1 MSHTVQI
8 NYEQI
13 AVQCHSICEVAENQ
27 VAELD
32 KMLADLEG
40 SSSRLLNDQTEAL
53 RKQIERE
60 KSQLLKE
67 IKTVLERADEDAKKG
82 IVTGDSDRLNIGQT
96 RSVIATAEQ
105 LRTRVNELAAGRL
118 AEMRALLDSLLSESI
133 AANQAKMIDRANGV
147 IRLDEATKKFLDT
160 IEDEVLRQFVYIAF
174 VRDSSLSGAEL
185 LEAGK
190 ALMNE
195 SVEARYEKEAE
206 IIRAE
211 LAAAKVPA
219 ETVDKIIGAGK
230 PIAEIREAATT
241 EIVGEK
247 IRQKSMKLIV
257 KAITERGFIV
267 DKKNIKINRETN
279 EVTMVALKASGERA
293 TFKIFLDGKFI
304 YDFRG
309 YEGQACQKDIEPFMT
324 ALEEVYGIHVTER
337 QEIWSNPDKISTMK
351 YQAMNTNKN
360 KRRYNGFIYNIQ
372 HIKKRNRNQALPD
385 Y

>member
-1 MSHTVQI
+1 MERYRIFIERRKELSHTVQI

-53 RKQIERE
+53 RKEIERE

-105 LRTRVNELAAGRL
+105 LRTRVNELATGRL

-133 AANQAKMIDRANGV
+133 ALNQAKMIDRANGIV
-147 IRLDEATKKFLDT
+147 RLDEATKKFLDT

-174 VRDSSLSGAEL
+174 VRDSSLSGTAL

-190 ALMNE
+190 TLMNE

-206 IIRAE
+206 LIRAE
-211 LAAAKVPA
+211 LAAAKVPT
-219 ETVDKIIGAGK
+219 ETVDKIVGAGK

-351 YQAMNTNKN
+351 YQAINTNKN
-360 KRRYNGFIYNIQ
+360 KR
-372 HIKKRNRNQALPD
+372 
-385 Y
+385 

>member
-1 MSHTVQI
+1 MSHAVQI

-60 KSQLLKE
+60 KRELIRSIEDVKAQADKRTL
-67 IKTVLERADEDAKKG
+67 TTTAGARALQRQA
-82 IVTGDSDRLNIGQT
+82 
-96 RSVIATAEQ
+96 
-105 LRTRVNELAAGRL
+105 NELAAGRL

-133 AANQAKMIDRANGV
+133 ALNQARMIDRANGV
-147 IRLDEATKKFLDT
+147 VRLDEATKKFLDT
-160 IEDEVLRQFVYIAF
+160 IEDEILRQFVYIAF
-174 VRDSSLSGAEL
+174 VRDSSLSGNAL

-190 ALMNE
+190 ALMSE

-206 IIRAE
+206 LIRAE
-211 LAAAKVPA
+211 LAAAKVPT
-219 ETVDKIIGAGK
+219 ETVEKIVEAGK
-230 PIAEIREAATT
+230 PLAEIREAATT

-247 IRQKSMKLIV
+247 VRQKSMKLIM

-279 EVTMVALKASGERA
+279 EVTMVALKASGERS

-324 ALEEVYGIHVTER
+324 ALEEVYGVHVTER

-360 KRRYNGFIYNIQ
+360 KR
-372 HIKKRNRNQALPD
+372 
-385 Y
+385 

>member
-1 MSHTVQI
+1 MERYSIFIERRTELSHAVQI

-60 KSQLLKE
+60 KNQLLKE
-67 IKTVLERADEDAKKG
+67 IQAVLARADEDAKKG
-82 IVTGDSDRLNIGQT
+82 IVTGDSDRLNVGQT
-96 RSVIATAEQ
+96 RTVITTAEQ

-133 AANQAKMIDRANGV
+133 ALNQAKMIDRANGV
-147 IRLDEATKKFLDT
+147 VRLDEATKKFLDT

-219 ETVDKIIGAGK
+219 ETVDKIVGAGT

-241 EIVGEK
+241 EIVEEK
-247 IRQKSMKLIV
+247 IRQKSMKLII
-257 KAITERGFIV
+257 KAITKRGFIV
-267 DKKNIKINRETN
+267 NEKNIKINRETN
-279 EVTMVALKASGERA
+279 EVMMVALKASGERA
-293 TFKIFLDGKFI
+293 TFKVFLDGKFI

-351 YQAMNTNKN
+351 YQAINTNKN
-360 KRRYNGFIYNIQ
+360 KR
-372 HIKKRNRNQALPD
+372 
-385 Y
+385 

>member
-13 AVQCHSICEVAENQ
+13 SVQCHSICEVAENQ

-60 KSQLLKE
+60 KREL
-67 IKTVLERADEDAKKG
+67 IKSIEAVKTQADKKTLTTTAG
-82 IVTGDSDRLNIGQT
+82 AQALQRQANKL
-96 RSVIATAEQ
+96 AT
-105 LRTRVNELAAGRL
+105 GRL

-174 VRDSSLSGAEL
+174 VRDSSLSGTAL

-206 IIRAE
+206 LIRAE

-219 ETVDKIIGAGK
+219 ETVDKIVGAGK

-309 YEGQACQKDIEPFMT
+309 YEEQACQKDIEPFMT

-351 YQAMNTNKN
+351 YQAINTNKN
-360 KRRYNGFIYNIQ
+360 KR
-372 HIKKRNRNQALPD
+372 
-385 Y
+385 

>member
-1 MSHTVQI
+1 MERYRIFIERRTELSHAVQI

-32 KMLADLEG
+32 RTLTDLEG

-53 RKQIERE
+53 RKQIEKE
-60 KSQLLKE
+60 KNELLKQ
-67 IKTVLERADEDAKKG
+67 IKAVLERADEDAKKG
-82 IVTGDSDRLNIGQT
+82 IVTGDSDRLNVGQT
-96 RSVIATAEQ
+96 RAVITTAEQ
-105 LRTRVNELAAGRL
+105 LRTRVNELATGRL
-118 AEMRALLDSLLSESI
+118 AEMRALLDSLLSESL
-133 AANQAKMIDRANGV
+133 AANQARMIDRANGV
-147 IRLDEATKKFLDT
+147 VRLDEATKAFLDT
-160 IEDEVLRQFVYIAF
+160 IDDEILRQFVYIAF
-174 VRDSSLSGAEL
+174 VRDSSLSGAPL

-195 SVEARYEKEAE
+195 TVESRYEKEAE
-206 IIRAE
+206 LIRAE
-211 LAAAKVPA
+211 LAAAKVPT
-219 ETVDKIIGAGK
+219 ETVEKIVGTGK
-230 PIAEIREAATT
+230 PLTEIREAATT

-247 IRQKSMKLIV
+247 VRQKSMKLIM
-257 KAITERGFIV
+257 KAIAERGFIV

-360 KRRYNGFIYNIQ
+360 KR
-372 HIKKRNRNQALPD
+372 
-385 Y
+385 

>member
-1 MSHTVQI
+1 MERYRIFIERRTELSHAVQI

-32 KMLADLEG
+32 RMLTDLEG

-53 RKQIERE
+53 RKQIEKE
-60 KSQLLKE
+60 KNKLLKQ
-67 IKTVLERADEDAKKG
+67 IKAVLERADEDAKKG
-82 IVTGDSDRLNIGQT
+82 IVTGDSDRLNVGQT
-96 RSVIATAEQ
+96 RAVITTAEQ
-105 LRTRVNELAAGRL
+105 LRTRVNELATGRL
-118 AEMRALLDSLLSESI
+118 AEMRALLDSLLSESL
-133 AANQAKMIDRANGV
+133 AANQARMIDRANGV
-147 IRLDEATKKFLDT
+147 VRLDEATKTFLDT
-160 IEDEVLRQFVYIAF
+160 IDDEILRQFVCIAF
-174 VRDSSLSGAEL
+174 VRDSSLSGAPL

-195 SVEARYEKEAE
+195 TVESRYEKEAE
-206 IIRAE
+206 LIRAE
-211 LAAAKVPA
+211 LAAAKVPN
-219 ETVDKIIGAGK
+219 ETVEKIVETGK
-230 PIAEIREAATT
+230 PLTEIREAATT

-247 IRQKSMKLIV
+247 VRQKSMKLIM
-257 KAITERGFIV
+257 KAIAERGFIV

-360 KRRYNGFIYNIQ
+360 KR
-372 HIKKRNRNQALPD
+372 
-385 Y
+385 

>member
-40 SSSRLLNDQTEAL
+40 SSSRLLNYQTEAL

-60 KSQLLKE
+60 KREL
-67 IKTVLERADEDAKKG
+67 IKSIEAVKTQADKKTLTTTAG
-82 IVTGDSDRLNIGQT
+82 AQALQRQANKL
-96 RSVIATAEQ
+96 AT
-105 LRTRVNELAAGRL
+105 GRL

-174 VRDSSLSGAEL
+174 VRDSSLSGTAL

-206 IIRAE
+206 LIRAE

-351 YQAMNTNKN
+351 YQAINTNKN
-360 KRRYNGFIYNIQ
+360 KR
-372 HIKKRNRNQALPD
+372 
-385 Y
+385 

>member
-1 MSHTVQI
+1 MSHAVQI

-60 KSQLLKE
+60 KGELIRSIEAVKAQ
-67 IKTVLERADEDAKKG
+67 ADKR
-82 IVTGDSDRLNIGQT
+82 TLT
-96 RSVIATAEQ
+96 TTAGAQ
-105 LRTRVNELAAGRL
+105 ALQRQANALASGKL

-133 AANQAKMIDRANGV
+133 ALNQAGMIDRANGV
-147 IRLDEATKKFLDT
+147 VRLDEATKSFLDT
-160 IEDEVLRQFVYIAF
+160 IEDEVLRQFAYIAF
-174 VRDSSLSGAEL
+174 VRDSSLTGATL

-206 IIRAE
+206 LIRAE
-211 LAAAKVPA
+211 LAAAKVPT
-219 ETVDKIIGAGK
+219 ETVEKIVEAGK
-230 PIAEIREAATT
+230 PLVEIREAATT

-247 IRQKSMKLIV
+247 VRQKSMKLIM

-324 ALEEVYGIHVTER
+324 ALEEVYGVHVTER

-360 KRRYNGFIYNIQ
+360 KR
-372 HIKKRNRNQALPD
+372 
-385 Y
+385 

>member
-1 MSHTVQI
+1 MSHAVQI

-60 KSQLLKE
+60 KNQLLKE
-67 IKTVLERADEDAKKG
+67 IQAVLARADEDAKKG
-82 IVTGDSDRLNIGQT
+82 IVTGDSDRLNVGQT
-96 RSVIATAEQ
+96 RSVITTAEQ

-133 AANQAKMIDRANGV
+133 ALNQARMIDRANGV
-147 IRLDEATKKFLDT
+147 VRLDEATKKFLDT
-160 IEDEVLRQFVYIAF
+160 IEDEILRQFVYIAY
-174 VRDSSLSGAEL
+174 VRDSSLSGNAL

-190 ALMNE
+190 ALMSE

-206 IIRAE
+206 LIRAE
-211 LAAAKVPA
+211 LAAAKVPT
-219 ETVDKIIGAGK
+219 ETVEKIVGAGK
-230 PIAEIREAATT
+230 PLAEIREAATT

-247 IRQKSMKLIV
+247 VRQKSMKLIM

-324 ALEEVYGIHVTER
+324 ALEEVYGVHVTER

-360 KRRYNGFIYNIQ
+360 KR
-372 HIKKRNRNQALPD
+372 
-385 Y
+385 

>member
-1 MSHTVQI
+1 MERYRIFIERRKELSHTVQI

-60 KSQLLKE
+60 KREL
-67 IKTVLERADEDAKKG
+67 IKSIEAVKTQADKK
-82 IVTGDSDRLNIGQT
+82 TLT
-96 RSVIATAEQ
+96 TTAGAQ
-105 LRTRVNELAAGRL
+105 ALQRQANELATGRL

-133 AANQAKMIDRANGV
+133 AASQARMIDRANGV

-174 VRDSSLSGAEL
+174 VRDSSLSGTAL

-206 IIRAE
+206 LIRAE

-219 ETVDKIIGAGK
+219 ETVDKIVGAGK

-247 IRQKSMKLIV
+247 VRQKSMKLIM

-351 YQAMNTNKN
+351 YQAINTNKN
-360 KRRYNGFIYNIQ
+360 KR
-372 HIKKRNRNQALPD
+372 
-385 Y
+385 

>member
-1 MSHTVQI
+1 MERYRIFIERRTELSHAVQI

-32 KMLADLEG
+32 RMLADLEG

-53 RKQIERE
+53 RKRIEKE
-60 KSQLLKE
+60 KNELLKQ
-67 IKTVLERADEDAKKG
+67 IKAVLERADEDAKKG
-82 IVTGDSDRLNIGQT
+82 IVTGDSDRLNVGQT
-96 RSVIATAEQ
+96 RAVITTAEQ
-105 LRTRVNELAAGRL
+105 LRARVNELAAGRL

-133 AANQAKMIDRANGV
+133 AASQARMIDRANGV
-147 IRLDEATKKFLDT
+147 VRLDEATKAFLDS
-160 IEDEVLRQFVYIAF
+160 IEDEILRQFVYIAF
-174 VRDSSLSGAEL
+174 VRDSSLSGVAL

-195 SVEARYEKEAE
+195 TVESRYEKEAE
-206 IIRAE
+206 LIRAE
-211 LAAAKVPA
+211 LAAAKVPT
-219 ETVDKIIGAGK
+219 ETVEKIVGAGK
-230 PIAEIREAATT
+230 PLAEIREAATT

-247 IRQKSMKLIV
+247 VRQKSMKLIM

-324 ALEEVYGIHVTER
+324 ALEEVYGVHVTER

-360 KRRYNGFIYNIQ
+360 KR
-372 HIKKRNRNQALPD
+372 
-385 Y
+385 

>member
-1 MSHTVQI
+1 
-8 NYEQI
+8 
-13 AVQCHSICEVAENQ
+13 
-27 VAELD
+27 
-32 KMLADLEG
+32 
-40 SSSRLLNDQTEAL
+40 
-53 RKQIERE
+53 
-60 KSQLLKE
+60 
-67 IKTVLERADEDAKKG
+67 
-82 IVTGDSDRLNIGQT
+82 
-96 RSVIATAEQ
+96 
-105 LRTRVNELAAGRL
+105 
-118 AEMRALLDSLLSESI
+118 MRALLDSLLSESI
-133 AANQAKMIDRANGV
+133 VANQAKMIDRANGV
-147 IRLDEATKKFLDT
+147 VRLDEATKKFLDT

-185 LEAGK
+185 REAGK

-206 IIRAE
+206 LIRAE

-279 EVTMVALKASGERA
+279 EGTMVALKASGERA

-351 YQAMNTNKN
+351 YQAINTNKN
-360 KRRYNGFIYNIQ
+360 KR
-372 HIKKRNRNQALPD
+372 
-385 Y
+385 

>member
-60 KSQLLKE
+60 KREL
-67 IKTVLERADEDAKKG
+67 IKSIEAVKTQADKKTLTTTAG
-82 IVTGDSDRLNIGQT
+82 AQALQRQANKL
-96 RSVIATAEQ
+96 AT
-105 LRTRVNELAAGRL
+105 GRL

-174 VRDSSLSGAEL
+174 VRDSSLSGTAL

-219 ETVDKIIGAGK
+219 ETVDKIVGAGT

-241 EIVGEK
+241 EIVEEK
-247 IRQKSMKLIV
+247 IRQKSMKLII
-257 KAITERGFIV
+257 KAITKRGFIV
-267 DKKNIKINRETN
+267 NEKNIKINRETN
-279 EVTMVALKASGERA
+279 EVMMVALKASGERA
-293 TFKIFLDGKFI
+293 TFKVFLDGKFI

-351 YQAMNTNKN
+351 YQAINTNKN
-360 KRRYNGFIYNIQ
+360 KR
-372 HIKKRNRNQALPD
+372 
-385 Y
+385 

>member
-1 MSHTVQI
+1 MERYRIFIERRTELSHAVQI

-32 KMLADLEG
+32 RMLTDLEG

-53 RKQIERE
+53 RKQIEKE
-60 KSQLLKE
+60 KNELLKQ
-67 IKTVLERADEDAKKG
+67 IKAVLERADEDAKKG
-82 IVTGDSDRLNIGQT
+82 IVTGDSDRLNVGQT
-96 RSVIATAEQ
+96 RAVITTAEQ
-105 LRTRVNELAAGRL
+105 LRTRVNELATGRL

-133 AANQAKMIDRANGV
+133 VLNQARMIDRANGV
-147 IRLDEATKKFLDT
+147 VRLDEATKKFLDT

-174 VRDSSLSGAEL
+174 VRDSSLSGTAL

-206 IIRAE
+206 LIRAE
-211 LAAAKVPA
+211 LAAAKVPT
-219 ETVDKIIGAGK
+219 ETVEKIVGTGK
-230 PIAEIREAATT
+230 PLTEIREAATT

-247 IRQKSMKLIV
+247 VRQKSMKLIM
-257 KAITERGFIV
+257 KAIAERGFIV

-360 KRRYNGFIYNIQ
+360 KR
-372 HIKKRNRNQALPD
+372 
-385 Y
+385 

>member
-1 MSHTVQI
+1 MSHAVQI

-60 KSQLLKE
+60 KREL
-67 IKTVLERADEDAKKG
+67 IKSIEAVKTQADKKTLTTTAG
-82 IVTGDSDRLNIGQT
+82 AQALQRQANKL
-96 RSVIATAEQ
+96 AT
-105 LRTRVNELAAGRL
+105 GRL

-133 AANQAKMIDRANGV
+133 AASQARIIDRANGIV
-147 IRLDEATKKFLDT
+147 RLDEATKNFLDT
-160 IEDEVLRQFVYIAF
+160 IEDEMLRQFVYIAF
-174 VRDSSLSGAEL
+174 VRDSSLSGNAL

-206 IIRAE
+206 LIRAE

-219 ETVDKIIGAGK
+219 EMVDKIVGAGK

-241 EIVGEK
+241 EIVEEK
-247 IRQKSMKLIV
+247 VRQKSMKLIM
-257 KAITERGFIV
+257 KAIAERGFIV

-279 EVTMVALKASGERA
+279 EVMMVALKASGERA
-293 TFKIFLDGKFI
+293 TFKVFLDGKFI

-324 ALEEVYGIHVTER
+324 ALEEVYGMHITGK

-351 YQAMNTNKN
+351 YQAINTNKN
-360 KRRYNGFIYNIQ
+360 
-372 HIKKRNRNQALPD
+372 NR
-385 Y
+385 

>member
-1 MSHTVQI
+1 MERYRIFIERRTELSHAVQI

-32 KMLADLEG
+32 RMLTDLEG

-53 RKQIERE
+53 RKQIEKE
-60 KSQLLKE
+60 KNELLKQ
-67 IKTVLERADEDAKKG
+67 IKAVLERADEDAKKG
-82 IVTGDSDRLNIGQT
+82 IVTGDSDRLNVGQT
-96 RSVIATAEQ
+96 RAVITTAEQ
-105 LRTRVNELAAGRL
+105 LRTRVNELATGRL
-118 AEMRALLDSLLSESI
+118 AEMRALLDSLLSESL
-133 AANQAKMIDRANGV
+133 AANQARMIDRANGV
-147 IRLDEATKKFLDT
+147 VRLDEATKAFLDT
-160 IEDEVLRQFVYIAF
+160 IDNEILRQFVYIAF
-174 VRDSSLSGAEL
+174 VRDSSLSGAPL

-195 SVEARYEKEAE
+195 TVESRYEKEAE
-206 IIRAE
+206 LIRAE
-211 LAAAKVPA
+211 LAAAKVPT
-219 ETVDKIIGAGK
+219 ETVEKIVGTGK
-230 PIAEIREAATT
+230 PLTEIREAATT

-247 IRQKSMKLIV
+247 VRQKSMKLIM
-257 KAITERGFIV
+257 KAIAERGFIV

-309 YEGQACQKDIEPFMT
+309 YEGQACQKDIVPFMT

-360 KRRYNGFIYNIQ
+360 KR
-372 HIKKRNRNQALPD
+372 
-385 Y
+385 

>member
-1 MSHTVQI
+1 MERYRIFIERRTELSHAVQI

-32 KMLADLEG
+32 RMLTDLEG

-53 RKQIERE
+53 RKQIEKE
-60 KSQLLKE
+60 KNELLKQ
-67 IKTVLERADEDAKKG
+67 IKAVLERADEDAKKG
-82 IVTGDSDRLNIGQT
+82 IVTGDSDILNVGQT
-96 RSVIATAEQ
+96 RAVITTAEQ
-105 LRTRVNELAAGRL
+105 LRTRVNELATGRL
-118 AEMRALLDSLLSESI
+118 AEMRALLDSLLSESL
-133 AANQAKMIDRANGV
+133 AANQARMIDRANGV
-147 IRLDEATKKFLDT
+147 VRLDEVTKAFLDN
-160 IEDEVLRQFVYIAF
+160 IDDEILRQFVYIVF
-174 VRDSSLSGAEL
+174 VRDSSLSGAPL

-195 SVEARYEKEAE
+195 TVESRYEKEAE
-206 IIRAE
+206 LIRAE
-211 LAAAKVPA
+211 LAAAKVPT
-219 ETVDKIIGAGK
+219 ETVEKIVGTGK
-230 PIAEIREAATT
+230 PLTEIREAATT

-247 IRQKSMKLIV
+247 VRQKSMKLIM
-257 KAITERGFIV
+257 KAIAERGFIV

-360 KRRYNGFIYNIQ
+360 KR
-372 HIKKRNRNQALPD
+372 
-385 Y
+385 

>member
-60 KSQLLKE
+60 KREL
-67 IKTVLERADEDAKKG
+67 IKSIEAVKTQADKKTLTTTEGAQALERQANK
-82 IVTGDSDRLNIGQT
+82 L
-96 RSVIATAEQ
+96 AT
-105 LRTRVNELAAGRL
+105 GRL

-147 IRLDEATKKFLDT
+147 VRLDEATKKFLDT
-160 IEDEVLRQFVYIAF
+160 IEDEILRQFVYIAY
-174 VRDSSLSGAEL
+174 VRDSSLSGNAL

-206 IIRAE
+206 LIRAE

-360 KRRYNGFIYNIQ
+360 KR
-372 HIKKRNRNQALPD
+372 
-385 Y
+385 

>member
-1 MSHTVQI
+1 
-8 NYEQI
+8 
-13 AVQCHSICEVAENQ
+13 
-27 VAELD
+27 
-32 KMLADLEG
+32 MLTAIEA
-40 SSSRLLNDQTEAL
+40 SSTRLLNDQTEEL
-53 RKQIERE
+53 KRQIEQE
-60 KSQLLKE
+60 KRALLKRIE
-67 IKTVLERADEDAKKG
+67 KVLDAADTSAQKG
-82 IVTGDSDRLNIGQT
+82 
-96 RSVIATAEQ
+96 SV
-105 LRTRVNELAAGRL
+105 RVNNHSKEYHEKDAVLVAARAFETEINAISSKRL
-118 AEMRALLDSLLSESI
+118 PQMRALLDSLLSESI
-133 AANQAKMIDRANGV
+133 ALNQARMIDRANGV
-147 IRLDEATKKFLDT
+147 VRLDDATKKFLDT
-160 IEDEVLRQFVYIAF
+160 IEDGILRQFVYIAY
-174 VRDSSLSGAEL
+174 VRDSSLSGNAL

-190 ALMNE
+190 ALMSE
-195 SVEARYEKEAE
+195 SVESRYEKEAE
-206 IIRAE
+206 LIRAE
-211 LAAAKVPA
+211 LAAAKVPT
-219 ETVDKIIGAGK
+219 ETVEKIVGAGK

-247 IRQKSMKLIV
+247 VRQKSMKLIM

-360 KRRYNGFIYNIQ
+360 KR
-372 HIKKRNRNQALPD
+372 
-385 Y
+385 

>member
-1 MSHTVQI
+1 MSHAVRI
-8 NYEQI
+8 NYKQI

-60 KSQLLKE
+60 KRELIRSIEAVKAQ
-67 IKTVLERADEDAKKG
+67 ADKR
-82 IVTGDSDRLNIGQT
+82 TLT
-96 RSVIATAEQ
+96 TTAGAQ
-105 LRTRVNELAAGRL
+105 ALQRQANELAAGRL

-133 AANQAKMIDRANGV
+133 ASNQARMIDRANGIV
-147 IRLDEATKKFLDT
+147 RLDEATKKFLDT

-174 VRDSSLSGAEL
+174 VRDSSLSGASL

-195 SVEARYEKEAE
+195 SVEARYKKEAE
-206 IIRAE
+206 LIRAE
-211 LAAAKVPA
+211 LAAAKVPT
-219 ETVDKIIGAGK
+219 ETVEKIVGAGK
-230 PIAEIREAATT
+230 PLAEIREAATT

-247 IRQKSMKLIV
+247 VRQKSMKLIM

-324 ALEEVYGIHVTER
+324 ALEEVYGVHVTER

-360 KRRYNGFIYNIQ
+360 KR
-372 HIKKRNRNQALPD
+372 
-385 Y
+385 

>member
-1 MSHTVQI
+1 MSHAVRI
-8 NYEQI
+8 NYKQI

-60 KSQLLKE
+60 KRELIRSIEAVKAQ
-67 IKTVLERADEDAKKG
+67 ADKR
-82 IVTGDSDRLNIGQT
+82 TLT
-96 RSVIATAEQ
+96 TTAGAQ
-105 LRTRVNELAAGRL
+105 ALQRQANELAAGRL

-133 AANQAKMIDRANGV
+133 ASNQARMIDRANGIV
-147 IRLDEATKKFLDT
+147 RLDEATKKFLDT

-174 VRDSSLSGAEL
+174 VRDSSLSGASL

-195 SVEARYEKEAE
+195 SVEARYKKEAE
-206 IIRAE
+206 LIRAE
-211 LAAAKVPA
+211 LAAAKVPT
-219 ETVDKIIGAGK
+219 ETVEKIVGAGK
-230 PIAEIREAATT
+230 PLAEIREAATT

-247 IRQKSMKLIV
+247 VRQKSMKLIM

-324 ALEEVYGIHVTER
+324 ALEGVYGFHVTER

-360 KRRYNGFIYNIQ
+360 RR
-372 HIKKRNRNQALPD
+372 
-385 Y
+385 

>member
-1 MSHTVQI
+1 MERYSIFVERRTELSHAVQI

-60 KSQLLKE
+60 KNQLLKE
-67 IKTVLERADEDAKKG
+67 IQAVLARADEDAKKG
-82 IVTGDSDRLNIGQT
+82 IVTGDSDRLNVGQT
-96 RSVIATAEQ
+96 RTVITTAEQ

-133 AANQAKMIDRANGV
+133 ALNQAKMIDRANGV
-147 IRLDEATKKFLDT
+147 VRLDEATKKFLDT

-219 ETVDKIIGAGK
+219 ETVDKIVGAGT

-241 EIVGEK
+241 EIVEEK
-247 IRQKSMKLIV
+247 IRQKSMKLII
-257 KAITERGFIV
+257 KAITKRGFIV
-267 DKKNIKINRETN
+267 NEKNIKINRETN
-279 EVTMVALKASGERA
+279 EVMMVALKASGERA
-293 TFKIFLDGKFI
+293 TFKVFLDGKFI

-324 ALEEVYGIHVTER
+324 ALEEVYGMHITGK

-351 YQAMNTNKN
+351 YQAINTNKN
-360 KRRYNGFIYNIQ
+360 KR
-372 HIKKRNRNQALPD
+372 
-385 Y
+385 

>member
-1 MSHTVQI
+1 
-8 NYEQI
+8 
-13 AVQCHSICEVAENQ
+13 
-27 VAELD
+27 
-32 KMLADLEG
+32 
-40 SSSRLLNDQTEAL
+40 
-53 RKQIERE
+53 
-60 KSQLLKE
+60 
-67 IKTVLERADEDAKKG
+67 
-82 IVTGDSDRLNIGQT
+82 
-96 RSVIATAEQ
+96 
-105 LRTRVNELAAGRL
+105 
-118 AEMRALLDSLLSESI
+118 MRALLDSLLSESI

-174 VRDSSLSGAEL
+174 VRDSSLSGTAL

-206 IIRAE
+206 LIRAE

-219 ETVDKIIGAGK
+219 ETVDKIVGAGK

-337 QEIWSNPDKISTMK
+337 QEIWPNPDKISTMK
-351 YQAMNTNKN
+351 YQAINTNKN
-360 KRRYNGFIYNIQ
+360 KR
-372 HIKKRNRNQALPD
+372 
-385 Y
+385 

>member
-1 MSHTVQI
+1 MSHAVQI

-32 KMLADLEG
+32 KMLSDLEG
-40 SSSRLLNDQTEAL
+40 SSLRLLNDQTEAL

-60 KSQLLKE
+60 KRELIRSIEAVKAQ
-67 IKTVLERADEDAKKG
+67 ADKR
-82 IVTGDSDRLNIGQT
+82 TLT
-96 RSVIATAEQ
+96 TTAGAQ
-105 LRTRVNELAAGRL
+105 ALQRQANELAAGRL

-133 AANQAKMIDRANGV
+133 ALNQARMIDRANGV
-147 IRLDEATKKFLDT
+147 VRLDEATKKFLDT
-160 IEDEVLRQFVYIAF
+160 IEDEILRQFVYIAY
-174 VRDSSLSGAEL
+174 VRDSSLSGNAL

-190 ALMNE
+190 ALMSE

-206 IIRAE
+206 LIRAE
-211 LAAAKVPA
+211 LAAAKVPT
-219 ETVDKIIGAGK
+219 ETVEKIVEAGK
-230 PIAEIREAATT
+230 PLAEIREAATT

-247 IRQKSMKLIV
+247 VRQKSMKLIM

-324 ALEEVYGIHVTER
+324 ALEEVYGVHVTER

-360 KRRYNGFIYNIQ
+360 KR
-372 HIKKRNRNQALPD
+372 
-385 Y
+385 

>member
-60 KSQLLKE
+60 KSEL
-67 IKTVLERADEDAKKG
+67 IKSIEAVKTQADKKTLTTTAG
-82 IVTGDSDRLNIGQT
+82 AQALQRQANKL
-96 RSVIATAEQ
+96 AT
-105 LRTRVNELAAGRL
+105 GRL

-174 VRDSSLSGAEL
+174 VRDSSLSGTAL

-206 IIRAE
+206 LIRAE
-211 LAAAKVPA
+211 LAAAKVPT
-219 ETVDKIIGAGK
+219 ETVDKIVGAGK

-351 YQAMNTNKN
+351 YQAINTNKN
-360 KRRYNGFIYNIQ
+360 KR
-372 HIKKRNRNQALPD
+372 
-385 Y
+385 

>member
-1 MSHTVQI
+1 MSHAVQI

-53 RKQIERE
+53 REQIERE
-60 KSQLLKE
+60 KNQLLKE
-67 IKTVLERADEDAKKG
+67 IQAVLARADEDAKKG
-82 IVTGDSDRLNIGQT
+82 IVTGDSDRLNVGQT
-96 RSVIATAEQ
+96 RAVITTAEQ

-133 AANQAKMIDRANGV
+133 ALNQARMIDRANGV
-147 IRLDEATKKFLDT
+147 VRLDEANKKFLDT
-160 IEDEVLRQFVYIAF
+160 IEDEILRQFVYIAF
-174 VRDSSLSGAEL
+174 VRDSSLSGNAL

-206 IIRAE
+206 LIRAE
-211 LAAAKVPA
+211 LAAAKVPT
-219 ETVDKIIGAGK
+219 ETVEKIVGAGK
-230 PIAEIREAATT
+230 PLAEIREAATT

-247 IRQKSMKLIV
+247 VRQKSMKLIM

-324 ALEEVYGIHVTER
+324 ALEEVYGVHVTER

-360 KRRYNGFIYNIQ
+360 KR
-372 HIKKRNRNQALPD
+372 
-385 Y
+385 

>member
-1 MSHTVQI
+1 MSHAVQI

-60 KSQLLKE
+60 KRELIRSIEAVKAQADKRTL
-67 IKTVLERADEDAKKG
+67 TTTAGARALQRQA
-82 IVTGDSDRLNIGQT
+82 
-96 RSVIATAEQ
+96 
-105 LRTRVNELAAGRL
+105 NELAAGRL

-133 AANQAKMIDRANGV
+133 AASQARLIERANGV
-147 IRLDEATKKFLDT
+147 VRLDEATKSFLDT
-160 IEDEVLRQFVYIAF
+160 IEDEVLRQFAYIAF
-174 VRDSSLSGAEL
+174 VRDSSLTGATL

-206 IIRAE
+206 LIRAE
-211 LAAAKVPA
+211 LAAAKVPT
-219 ETVDKIIGAGK
+219 ETVEKIVGAGK

-247 IRQKSMKLIV
+247 VRQKSMKLIM

-293 TFKIFLDGKFI
+293 TFRIFLDGKFI

-360 KRRYNGFIYNIQ
+360 KR
-372 HIKKRNRNQALPD
+372 
-385 Y
+385 

>member
-1 MSHTVQI
+1 MSHAVQI

-13 AVQCHSICEVAENQ
+13 AVQCHSICEVADNQ

-60 KSQLLKE
+60 KRELIRSIEAVKAQADKRTL
-67 IKTVLERADEDAKKG
+67 TTTAGARALQRQA
-82 IVTGDSDRLNIGQT
+82 
-96 RSVIATAEQ
+96 
-105 LRTRVNELAAGRL
+105 NELAAGRL

-133 AANQAKMIDRANGV
+133 GSNQARMIDRANGIV
-147 IRLDEATKKFLDT
+147 RLDEATKKFLDT
-160 IEDEVLRQFVYIAF
+160 IEDEILRQFVYIAF
-174 VRDSSLSGAEL
+174 VRDSSLSGNAL

-206 IIRAE
+206 LIRAE
-211 LAAAKVPA
+211 LTAAKVPT
-219 ETVDKIIGAGK
+219 ETVEKIVEAGK
-230 PIAEIREAATT
+230 PLAEIREAATT

-247 IRQKSMKLIV
+247 VRQKSMKLIM

-324 ALEEVYGIHVTER
+324 ALEEVYGVHVTER

-360 KRRYNGFIYNIQ
+360 KR
-372 HIKKRNRNQALPD
+372 
-385 Y
+385 

>member
-1 MSHTVQI
+1 M
-8 NYEQI
+8 
-13 AVQCHSICEVAENQ
+13 
-27 VAELD
+27 
-32 KMLADLEG
+32 
-40 SSSRLLNDQTEAL
+40 NDQTEAL

-60 KSQLLKE
+60 KREL
-67 IKTVLERADEDAKKG
+67 IKSIEAVKTQADKKTLTTTAG
-82 IVTGDSDRLNIGQT
+82 AQALQRQANKL
-96 RSVIATAEQ
+96 AT
-105 LRTRVNELAAGRL
+105 GRL

-174 VRDSSLSGAEL
+174 VRDSSLSGTAL

-206 IIRAE
+206 LIRAE

-219 ETVDKIIGAGK
+219 ETVDKIVGAGT

-241 EIVGEK
+241 EIVEEK
-247 IRQKSMKLIV
+247 VRQKSMKLII
-257 KAITERGFIV
+257 KAITKRGFIV
-267 DKKNIKINRETN
+267 NEKNIKINRETN
-279 EVTMVALKASGERA
+279 EVMMVALKASGERA
-293 TFKIFLDGKFI
+293 TFKVFLDGKFI

-324 ALEEVYGIHVTER
+324 ALEEVYGMHITEK

-351 YQAMNTNKN
+351 YQAINTNKN
-360 KRRYNGFIYNIQ
+360 KR
-372 HIKKRNRNQALPD
+372 
-385 Y
+385 

>member
-60 KSQLLKE
+60 KREL
-67 IKTVLERADEDAKKG
+67 IKSIEAVKTQADKKTLTTTAG
-82 IVTGDSDRLNIGQT
+82 AQALQRQANKL
-96 RSVIATAEQ
+96 AT
-105 LRTRVNELAAGRL
+105 GRL

-174 VRDSSLSGAEL
+174 VRDSSLSGTAL

-219 ETVDKIIGAGK
+219 ETVDKIVGAGT

-241 EIVGEK
+241 EIVEEK
-247 IRQKSMKLIV
+247 IRQKSMKLII
-257 KAITERGFIV
+257 KAITKRGFIV
-267 DKKNIKINRETN
+267 NEKNIKINRETN
-279 EVTMVALKASGERA
+279 EVMMVALKASGERA
-293 TFKIFLDGKFI
+293 TFKVFLDGKFI

-324 ALEEVYGIHVTER
+324 ALEEVYGMHITGK

-351 YQAMNTNKN
+351 YQAINTNKN
-360 KRRYNGFIYNIQ
+360 KR
-372 HIKKRNRNQALPD
+372 
-385 Y
+385 

>member
-1 MSHTVQI
+1 MERYRIFIERRTELSHAVQI

-32 KMLADLEG
+32 RMLTDLEG

-53 RKQIERE
+53 RKQIEKE
-60 KSQLLKE
+60 KNELLKQ
-67 IKTVLERADEDAKKG
+67 IKAVLERADEDAKKG
-82 IVTGDSDRLNIGQT
+82 IVTGDSDRLNVGQT
-96 RSVIATAEQ
+96 RAVITTAEQ
-105 LRTRVNELAAGRL
+105 LRTRVNELATGRL
-118 AEMRALLDSLLSESI
+118 AEMRALLDSLLSESL
-133 AANQAKMIDRANGV
+133 AANQARMIDRANGV
-147 IRLDEATKKFLDT
+147 VSLDEATKAFLDT
-160 IEDEVLRQFVYIAF
+160 IDDEILRQFVYIAF
-174 VRDSSLSGAEL
+174 VRDSSLSGAPL

-195 SVEARYEKEAE
+195 TVESRYEKEAE
-206 IIRAE
+206 LIRAE
-211 LAAAKVPA
+211 LAAAKVPT
-219 ETVDKIIGAGK
+219 ETVEKIVGTGK
-230 PIAEIREAATT
+230 PLTEIREAATT

-247 IRQKSMKLIV
+247 VRQKSMKLIM
-257 KAITERGFIV
+257 KAIAERGFIV

-360 KRRYNGFIYNIQ
+360 KR
-372 HIKKRNRNQALPD
+372 
-385 Y
+385 